1 VDDGMLELNF
11 PAKPLEA
18 APAPDG
24 LMEAL
29 GVQPVFIGKNVFDY
43 LVEVESEQEVRQ
55 ASPNMALL
63 KQVPARG
70 VIVTSRSAQYDFVSR
85 FFAPQVGVAEDPVTG
100 SAHCCLAPYWADKL
114 GKTEFHAYQ
123 ASPRGGEL
131 YLTLEGERVLIRGRA
146 VTIFRG

>member
-1 VDDGMLELNF
+1 MLELNF
-11 PAKPLEA
+11 PIKPLEP

-24 LMEAL
+24 LLEAL

-55 ASPNMALL
+55 ASPNMDLL

-85 FFAPQVGVAEDPVTG
+85 FFAP
-100 SAHCCLAPYWADKL
+100 
-114 GKTEFHAYQ
+114 
-123 ASPRGGEL
+123 ASW
-131 YLTLEGERVLIRGRA
+131 RGRRSGDRVGA
-146 VTIFRG
+146 LLPGALLGR